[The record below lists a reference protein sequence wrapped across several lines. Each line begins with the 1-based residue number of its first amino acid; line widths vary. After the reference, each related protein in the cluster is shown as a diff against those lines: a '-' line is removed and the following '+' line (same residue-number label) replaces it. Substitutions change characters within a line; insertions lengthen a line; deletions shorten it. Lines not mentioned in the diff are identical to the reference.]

1 MNYVFLAFISTL
13 SISMILFILLALILD
28 NGHGGDNLA
37 LFTIGIVISVQAS
50 FIIALLVTRKQR

>member
-13 SISMILFILLALILD
+13 SISMILFLLLALILD

-37 LFTIGIVISVQAS
+37 LFILGIVISVQAS